1 MEENGEQHVTH
12 VHAIDDS
19 MFRLLR
25 TLSFW
30 CVLALCNQAVAD
42 EEAHWGATPSPP
54 VRTSGFSFWPKLPS
68 FPSSFPS
75 ILSQIPFYGNSDNTD
90 TPTTTTTGLVTPI
103 DQDNLG
109 SGEEEGSFLSAASQ
123 SPTASWQRGSRTDS
137 RSLPT
142 TASDSPRSSGTQH
155 DNDALVSDPRLP
167 TSGGYALSN
176 SLFTAG
182 PSNTLQKNVT
192 HTQQPPVATEGAS
205 TPPHLEKEVVDKQG
219 AAKTYSTIAPETAVP
234 TALTRGAGRTTT
246 AMSVPVETTP
256 SQNFEATFATTPQ
269 NLLSVSRTESRPVEV
284 TVTARNHR
292 KLSPLGP
299 ATSAAPGLRVNSPR
313 AGGKQSLEQI
323 DRGWIDPLDAID
335 HAQGMS
341 RGVNSCLSE
350 GRGQVGGWSMAHR
363 TRLAVKGRALA

>member
-1 MEENGEQHVTH
+1 MTN
-12 VHAIDDS
+12 VHATDDS

-25 TLSFW
+25 TLGFW

-42 EEAHWGATPSPP
+42 EEAHWGATPSPS
-54 VRTSGFSFWPKLPS
+54 VRTPGLSFWPKLPS

-75 ILSQIPFYGNSDNTD
+75 ILSRIPFYGNLDNTD
-90 TPTTTTTGLVTPI
+90 TPATTATALVASI

-109 SGEEEGSFLSAASQ
+109 SGVEEGSFLSAASQ
-123 SPTASWQRGSRTDS
+123 SPTTSWQQGSRTDP

-142 TASDSPRSSGTQH
+142 TASDSPRNSAKQH
-155 DNDALVSDPRLP
+155 YNDALVSDSRLA
-167 TSGGYALSN
+167 TSGGGGYAL
-176 SLFTAG
+176 FTVG
-182 PSNTLQKNVT
+182 PSNAQQKNVT
-192 HTQQPPVATEGAS
+192 RTQQPPLDTNGAS
-205 TPPHLEKEVVDKQG
+205 TIPHLEEELADKRE

-234 TALTRGAGRTTT
+234 TALTRGAGQTTT
-246 AMSVPVETTP
+246 TMSAPVETTP
-256 SQNFEATFATTPQ
+256 PQNLEAAFVTTPQ
-269 NLLSVSRTESRPVEV
+269 YLLSVSRTEFRPVEV

-292 KLSPLGP
+292 KLAPLGP

-335 HAQGMS
+335 HAQGRS
-341 RGVNSCLSE
+341 WGLNSCLSE